1 MLEPVRAKLRR
12 SHPARSLL
20 AAAYFR
26 CRSSSLASSWEQLPA
41 RDARPVTAA
50 AVLGGD
56 SLFGGVGAVIRAIV
70 GELMIALINKGL
82 ILLPQEFGQ
91 ELIPVA
97 E

>member
-1 MLEPVRAKLRR
+1 
-12 SHPARSLL
+12 
-20 AAAYFR
+20 
-26 CRSSSLASSWEQLPA
+26 
-41 RDARPVTAA
+41 
-50 AVLGGD
+50 
-56 SLFGGVGAVIRAIV
+56 VIRAIV